1 MGTVSVLN
9 TVNMASGLQQP
20 DLGKPNRP
28 SVSLLAFLQAENLR
42 LKIRVAELQHDTT
55 ALREALQHN

>member
-9 TVNMASGLQQP
+9 TVNLASSLPQP
-20 DLGKPNRP
+20 DLGKAGRP
-28 SVSLLAFLQAENLR
+28 PVSLLTFLQAENLR
-42 LKIRVAELQHDTT
+42 LKTRVAELQHAMT

>member
-9 TVNMASGLQQP
+9 TVNMASGLQQR
-20 DLGKPNRP
+20 DLGKVGLPP
-28 SVSLLAFLQAENLR
+28 VSLLAFLQTENLR
-42 LKIRVAELQHDTT
+42 LKTRVAELQHDTT